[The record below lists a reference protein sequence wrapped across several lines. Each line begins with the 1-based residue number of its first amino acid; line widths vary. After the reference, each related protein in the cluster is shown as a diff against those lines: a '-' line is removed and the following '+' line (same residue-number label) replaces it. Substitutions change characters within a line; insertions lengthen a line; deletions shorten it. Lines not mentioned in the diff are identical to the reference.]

1 MNTKSIS
8 RLAAFIILM
17 TPFAACTEEGDVD
30 LPEVNLDSAG
40 VELGRGMEKAGN
52 KLDTAFTGIKTE
64 FNEAQI
70 RNTLRRL
77 NGMDEV
83 DVELRKDGHVRL
95 HGVVVSER
103 ERKFAED
110 VARNIKGVTSVTN
123 DLTIGTLLDTVK
135 IDPDTVKGDTVV
147 RVSR

>member
-1 MNTKSIS
+1 MKAIAGLSGS
-8 RLAAFIILM
+8 AALIVM
-17 TPFAACTEEGDVD
+17 MAVFAACGEGREVN

-40 VELGRGMEKAGN
+40 AEIGRGMEKAGE
-52 KLDTAFTGIKTE
+52 KLDTAFKGIKTE

-70 RNTLRRL
+70 RNTLRQL

-83 DVELRKDGHVRL
+83 DVELRENGHVRL
-95 HGVVVSER
+95 HGVVLSER

-123 DLTIGTLLDTVK
+123 ELTIGTLLDTVK
-135 IDPDTVKGDTVV
+135 IDPDTI
-147 RVSR
+147 